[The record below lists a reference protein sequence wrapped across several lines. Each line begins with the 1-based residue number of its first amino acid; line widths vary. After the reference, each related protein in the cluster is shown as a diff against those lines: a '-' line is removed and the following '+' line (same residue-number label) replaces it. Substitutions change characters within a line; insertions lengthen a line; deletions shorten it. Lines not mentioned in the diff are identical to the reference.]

1 MNNESRLR
9 IPPLAAIG
17 TATAFSPPPTAGP
30 MDRAVDA
37 VVRRVDVDSGA
48 FADQQDFAVD
58 QRLRNLGPG
67 PRQNAAEG
75 DPRHPHRFC
84 GRLVVETHQIR
95 QPQCFDLVGCENK
108 MLEVGAGP
116 AHRLET
122 GNRRPAGD
130 SAETGRS
137 WHITNICS

>member
-9 IPPLAAIG
+9 IPPLAAIS
-17 TATAFSPPPTAGP
+17 TATASSPPPTAGP

-48 FADQQDFAVD
+48 FADQQDSAVD

-67 PRQNAAEG
+67 PRQDAAKG

-84 GRLVVETHQIR
+84 GRLVVGMQLQFGSGVE
-95 QPQCFDLVGCENK
+95 FDQ
-108 MLEVGAGP
+108 
-116 AHRLET
+116 
-122 GNRRPAGD
+122 
-130 SAETGRS
+130 SAKRCLLRGL
-137 WHITNICS
+137 